1 MAYDGSRWSSHERLL
16 PPRAVNQLA
25 ELVLV
30 QGKILGS
37 VRRLLLARVCH
48 DIKLIRLRK
57 FHAIPR
63 LDRDAP
69 ITSSYVQAF
78 RKGHGKNAQVRKPED
93 EEGWDELGKTG
104 ARAA

>member
-1 MAYDGSRWSSHERLL
+1 MAYHGSSCSNHERLL
-16 PPRAVNQLA
+16 PLRAVNQLA
-25 ELVLV
+25 GLALL

-37 VRRLLLARVCH
+37 ARRFLLARVCH

-69 ITSSYVQAF
+69 IAS
-78 RKGHGKNAQVRKPED
+78 
-93 EEGWDELGKTG
+93 
-104 ARAA
+104 